1 MPPSHAA
8 LAFRAVEPTEART
21 SASVHVIEVEEE
33 GDEAARPAARRLHA
47 VLVDAGEA
55 RGVSPHLLVEEG
67 GVDVLPKVLARS
79 VAGQLGRFQLL
90 ERCDVGGLSDA
101 LAQPSNLEIVRK
113 HGRRCTQRLLTR
125 SSRGWA
131 CLAV

>member
-8 LAFRAVEPTEART
+8 LRRAVEPTEART

-90 ERCDVGGLSDA
+90 ERCDVGSLSDA
-101 LAQPSNLEIVRK
+101 LAQPSHL
-113 HGRRCTQRLLTR
+113 
-125 SSRGWA
+125 
-131 CLAV
+131 

>member
-1 MPPSHAA
+1 MSPRMPPSHAA
-8 LAFRAVEPTEART
+8 LACRPRMPPSACRAVEPTEART

-79 VAGQLGRFQLL
+79 IAGQLGRFQLL
-90 ERCDVGGLSDA
+90 ERCDVGSLSDA
-101 LAQPSNLEIVRK
+101 LAQPSHL
-113 HGRRCTQRLLTR
+113 
-125 SSRGWA
+125 
-131 CLAV
+131 